1 MGSAKMSGFKR
12 FLLWDYPRA
21 SWQYDLMVGLILA
34 FIFLTPR
41 DFFRDQPRASN
52 LVQVPAEH
60 GANVFFV
67 ETELLESLPDP
78 ERGPK
83 VEQMLKSRYG
93 KRESVIRL
101 EPIHGNEQEIKG
113 FLAYTRP

>member
-1 MGSAKMSGFKR
+1 VA
-12 FLLWDYPRA
+12 FL
-21 SWQYDLMVGLILA
+21 
-34 FIFLTPR
+34 FLTPR
-41 DFFRDQPRASN
+41 EFFRDQPRATS

-67 ETELLESLPDP
+67 ETQLLESLPEA

-93 KRESVIRL
+93 KRETVVRL
-101 EPIHGNEQEIKG
+101 EPIRGNEQEIQG